1 MGDHDGV
8 TSVSASNPP
17 ELQLHTTYFLPRL
30 ELVGVAGGA
39 LGSHTS
45 QAEFATEGFAGAG
58 ARLCIDFLRPT
69 TDGGAPT
76 YAYNGWG
83 GGACYTALYSDRGF
97 YQQRISAG
105 IRPFLLDGQLM
116 FPVDLTF
123 VHDIAPPSSGM
134 TPMGTPIPRQPDQFG
149 GLLNVGVRWF
159 FHRNL
164 SNGPGANMYLGGDI
178 GIGGIGNAA
187 DAHSGN
193 PGFGGVYGEL
203 QLVFGSQF
211 RFP

>member
-1 MGDHDGV
+1 MGEPDGPTFQRRTV
-8 TSVSASNPP
+8 
-17 ELQLHTTYFLPRL
+17 YFLPRL
-30 ELVGVAGGA
+30 ELVGLIGGA
-39 LGSHTS
+39 LGSQTTTPHFE
-45 QAEFATEGFAGAG
+45 AEGFAGAG
-58 ARLCIDFLRPT
+58 GRLCLDFMAAT
-69 TDGGAPT
+69 SDGGPPN
-76 YAYNGWG
+76 YPYNGWG

-105 IRPFLLDGQLM
+105 IRPFLLDGTLM

-123 VHDIAPPSSGM
+123 VHDIAPP
-134 TPMGTPIPRQPDQFG
+134 GTPTMPQQPDQFG

-164 SNGPGANMYLGGDI
+164 ADGPGANMYLGGDI
-178 GIGGIGNAA
+178 GIGGIGNASDSA
-187 DAHSGN
+187 SGN
-193 PGFGGVYGEL
+193 RGYGGVYGEL